1 MHPQT
6 DRTLAIAALILAP
19 LFAAA
24 CGETTLSGVGCPE
37 IARASI
43 AVTVEDSITAAPIAA
58 GATLII
64 RDGAFVDSAS
74 YPVGQLNADAWAL
87 ATPNS
92 FERPGTYDVTV
103 RRDGYL
109 QWDREDVEVR
119 MTDCGVAPVVLR
131 ARLQPLP

>member
-1 MHPQT
+1 MDPLT
-6 DRTLAIAALILAP
+6 SRSTRAAALLLAL
-19 LFAAA
+19 LFTAA
-24 CGETTLSGVGCPE
+24 CGEATLSGVGCPE

-64 RDGAFVDSAS
+64 RDGTFVDSAS

-92 FERPGTYDVTV
+92 FERPGTYDVTI
-103 RRDGYL
+103 RRVGYL

-131 ARLQPLP
+131 ARLQPAP

>member
-6 DRTLAIAALILAP
+6 VRTLAIAALTVAP
-19 LFAAA
+19 LLAAG
-24 CGETTLSGVGCPE
+24 CGEATLSGVGCPE

-74 YPVGQLNADAWAL
+74 YPVGQLNANEWAL

-131 ARLQPLP
+131 ARLQPAR